1 MEDAARLRVQYLL
14 AMAQNEVVL
23 QQLNLHQFIRGRFR
37 WRRGFRRRRIWR
49 RTWLNPARR
58 RTFGIFDQLLV
69 ELRREDPSTFRKFL
83 CMPPELYD
91 EILERV
97 RGRIWRQHTWFREPL
112 NEGLKLAA
120 TLRHLV
126 SGTMYSDMQ
135 YGWRV
140 PENTLSVVVREVCQ
154 AICEEYADEV
164 MTAPSTPDGWR
175 QLSDGFYWRWNFPH
189 CVAAIDGKHVAIRKP
204 PLSGSL
210 YYNYKGF
217 FSIIL
222 LAIVDSDY
230 TFVWCDVG
238 GKCDTFFLY
247 VWHNIFII
255 VYVSIEY
262 LASCRRVKQMTNI
275 HRQRQ
280 NNVLKGTK
288 TTWQQKSGR
297 RPWGEIMCS
306 WRVSMWHP
314 SWSSLPQ
321 NKG

>member
-1 MEDAARLRVQYLL
+1 MEDAARLRIQYLL
-14 AMAQNEVVL
+14 AMAQNEVL
-23 QQLNLHQFIRGRFR
+23 HQQLNLHQFIRGRFR

-58 RTFGIFDQLLV
+58 RAFGIYDQLLV
-69 ELRREDPSTFRKFL
+69 ELRREDPSTFKRFL
-83 CMPPELYD
+83 SMPPELYD

-97 RGRIWRQHTWFREPL
+97 RGRIRKQYTWYREPL
-112 NEGLKLAA
+112 EEGLKLAA

-126 SGTMYSDMQ
+126 SGTKYSDMQ

-154 AICEEYADEV
+154 AICDEYADEV
-164 MTAPSTPDGWR
+164 MTAPSNPDAWR
-175 QLSDGFYWRWNFPH
+175 QLACGFYKRWNFPH

-230 TFVWCDVG
+230 KFAGVMLAVG
-238 GKCDTFFLY
+238 IT
-247 VWHNIFII
+247 
-255 VYVSIEY
+255 
-262 LASCRRVKQMTNI
+262 Q
-275 HRQRQ
+275 
-280 NNVLKGTK
+280 
-288 TTWQQKSGR
+288 
-297 RPWGEIMCS
+297 
-306 WRVSMWHP
+306 
-314 SWSSLPQ
+314 
-321 NKG
+321 